1 MLGRIVGL
9 ERFIGLMLLAFFVVL
24 RGWDPAPLEIA
35 RLKIFDFYQIAKP
48 RQPTDYPVVIVD
60 IDDSSLER
68 LGQWPWPRDLI
79 AKIVDAVAANGGKA
93 VAFDVLFSEPDR
105 MSPALIASRL
115 VSIDQTTRQRLKQ
128 LPTNEQ
134 ILAKSFAKL
143 PVVVGEAGTISP
155 PIGQKTV
162 EGDRASIATLGG
174 DPKPYLIAFPRL
186 VRNMPRLTKAA
197 AGHGLFSI
205 RPDRDGIIRRVAT
218 VMSVGDQLVPSLA
231 MELIRVSQPKATMLV
246 KRDEAGV
253 QGVSIGKTSVATDRN
268 GQLWVYFS
276 KRRPNRYVSAAD
288 VLGGT
293 LEPDQLRDKLVLVGT
308 SAAGL
313 FDLRATPL
321 DRVMPGVEIHAQQIE
336 AILTGALLTRP
347 HYALGAEI
355 AMAILVGVLIIVLA
369 PMLGAL
375 PVLALGAVVAASLI
389 SLSWYLFDQEKILL
403 DVAYPLLSSF
413 LIFLVLT
420 YVNYFREEMQRNR
433 IRTAFS
439 QYLSPDLVSQ
449 LTRDP
454 NRLVLGGET
463 RNLSVLFSDVRGFT
477 SIAESYRDN
486 PAELTTLM
494 NRLLTPLSNAIMDR
508 SGTIDKYMG
517 DAVMAFWNAPLDD
530 PDHPMHA
537 GESALA
543 MSDEVRALNSELR
556 HEDDTA
562 GREHRPM
569 RLGIGIATGSGVV
582 GNMGSAVRFDYS
594 VLGDTVNLASRL
606 EGLTAQLLVPNL
618 ISDATAHAV
627 DGRLAVIEVDVVR
640 VKGKNEPERV
650 HTIVGDS
657 AIVAEP
663 AFQQFKRLFTS
674 FLSAYRNQ
682 NFDEAM
688 QIHAE
693 IGPLATQFGIPG
705 ILEIYKERIEG
716 YRITPPE
723 PNWAGVFNAEQK

>member
-1 MLGRIVGL
+1 MV
-9 ERFIGLMLLAFFVVL
+9 FSPF
-24 RGWDPAPLEIA
+24 APE
-35 RLKIFDFYQIAKP
+35 
-48 RQPTDYPVVIVD
+48 
-60 IDDSSLER
+60 
-68 LGQWPWPRDLI
+68 
-79 AKIVDAVAANGGKA
+79 
-93 VAFDVLFSEPDR
+93 
-105 MSPALIASRL
+105 
-115 VSIDQTTRQRLKQ
+115 
-128 LPTNEQ
+128 
-134 ILAKSFAKL
+134 
-143 PVVVGEAGTISP
+143 
-155 PIGQKTV
+155 
-162 EGDRASIATLGG
+162 
-174 DPKPYLIAFPRL
+174 
-186 VRNMPRLTKAA
+186 
-197 AGHGLFSI
+197 
-205 RPDRDGIIRRVAT
+205 RDGIIRRVAT
-218 VMSVGDQLVPSLA
+218 VMSAGDQLVPSLA

-246 KRDEAGV
+246 KRDQAGV
-253 QGVSIGKTSVATDRN
+253 QGVGIGKTRVATDRN

-276 KRRPNRYVSAAD
+276 KRQPKRYVSAAD

-293 LEPDQLRDKLVLVGT
+293 IEPNQLRDKLVLIGT

-355 AMAILVGVLIIVLA
+355 AMAIVVGLVIIVLA

-375 PVLALGAVVAASLI
+375 PVLALGAVIAASLTGF
-389 SLSWYLFDQEKILL
+389 SWYLFDQEKILL

-420 YVNYFREEMQRNR
+420 YVNYFREELQRNR

-463 RNLSVLFSDVRGFT
+463 RNLSILFSDVRGFT

-486 PAELTTLM
+486 PAELTALM

-530 PDHPMHA
+530 PDHPLHA
-537 GESALA
+537 GETALA
-543 MSDEVRALNSELR
+543 MFEKVGELNSELR
-556 HEDDTA
+556 HEDDVA

-582 GNMGSAVRFDYS
+582 GNMGSDVRFDYS

-618 ISDATAHAV
+618 VSDATARAV
-627 DGRLAVIEVDVVR
+627 GGQLAVIEVDVVR
-640 VKGKNEPERV
+640 VKGKNEPEKV

-657 AIVAEP
+657 SVVADPE
-663 AFQQFKRLFTS
+663 FGQFKQLFAG
-674 FLSAYRNQ
+674 FLAAYRSA
-682 NFDEAM
+682 NFDQAE
-688 QIHAE
+688 QILAE
-693 IGPLATQFGIPG
+693 LKPLASLFGIPG
-705 ILEIYKERIEG
+705 IVEIYHERIEA
-716 YRITPPE
+716 YRLAPP
-723 PNWAGVFNAEQK
+723 AA